1 MNDVTAP
8 PNSLPW
14 PPIIYLAAI
23 VVSFFVGRVLSTPV
37 VQAAAVRYPSCD
49 RLADDRRIRR
59 PEYLSLPRNA
69 PGGNDCAAGSRYGS
83 PRVTSGPF
91 FFTRNPLY
99 LAGTMLILEIGLVSE
114 IAWYL
119 VLAIFAAFAVQKLA
133 IEREE
138 KHLEARFGKSYVD
151 YARRVRR
158 WI

>member
-1 MNDVTAP
+1 
-8 PNSLPW
+8 
-14 PPIIYLAAI
+14 
-23 VVSFFVGRVLSTPV
+23 
-37 VQAAAVRYPSCD
+37 
-49 RLADDRRIRR
+49 
-59 PEYLSLPRNA
+59 
-69 PGGNDCAAGSRYGS
+69 
-83 PRVTSGPF
+83 
-91 FFTRNPLY
+91 
-99 LAGTMLILEIGLVSE
+99 MLILEIGLVSE